1 MEALQLWLNAHWF
14 DLVQSLGIVGSILLT
29 TAALRSQARGQRLG
43 HYLTL
48 VADHRELWTEAH
60 RRPDLSRIF
69 RDDVN
74 LSVAPMTTAE
84 EEFLNLAI
92 EHFAT
97 GWLMAKGT
105 RLLSLNGLAAD
116 AATFFS
122 RPLPRN
128 AWERTRHARDPQF
141 VKFIDRAL
149 KHGPPAQRRST

>member
-29 TAALRSQARGQRLG
+29 SAALRSQALSQNLG

-48 VADHRELWTEAH
+48 AADHRELWSEAH

-97 GWLMAKGT
+97 GWLMAQGT

-122 RPLPRN
+122 RPLPRS
-128 AWERTRHARDPQF
+128 AWDRTKHARDPRF
-141 VKFIDRAL
+141 VKFVEKAL
-149 KHGPPAQRRST
+149 IRRPTAQRRGS